1 METLYFM
8 GIPKSKKFILGT
20 KVTRDNNIKL
30 VIDEQ
35 SAYIGGYKYLDG
47 TVELESVSCFADFST
62 ICTTQ
67 ESIYKC
73 NVINKVK
80 IGSRLELDYLIAT
93 LYDLM
98 ESLTEPL
105 QGFTVYKD
113 HENNYHLLVCNQG
126 EYIMNPNSIKEKQD
140 AIK

>member
-1 METLYFM
+1 MGTLYFI
-8 GIPKSKKFILGT
+8 GIPESAKFKLGT

-35 SAYIGGYKYLDG
+35 HAYIGGYKYLDG
-47 TVELESVSCFADFST
+47 TVELESVSCFSDFDT

-93 LYDLM
+93 LNDLL
-98 ESLTEPL
+98 ESLVEPL

-126 EYIMNPNSIKEKQD
+126 EYIMNLNYNKDIQD